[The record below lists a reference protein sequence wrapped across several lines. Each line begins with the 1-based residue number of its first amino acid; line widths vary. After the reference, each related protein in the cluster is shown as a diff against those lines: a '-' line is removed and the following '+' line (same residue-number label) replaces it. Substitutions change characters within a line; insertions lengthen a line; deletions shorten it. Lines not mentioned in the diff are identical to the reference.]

1 MSKWLEPHKPH
12 IAKKEKE
19 KKSVNS
25 DTGLLLRSVWGI
37 YSLHLGL

>member
-1 MSKWLEPHKPH
+1 LRKNKN
-12 IAKKEKE
+12 
-19 KKSVNS
+19 KSVNSS